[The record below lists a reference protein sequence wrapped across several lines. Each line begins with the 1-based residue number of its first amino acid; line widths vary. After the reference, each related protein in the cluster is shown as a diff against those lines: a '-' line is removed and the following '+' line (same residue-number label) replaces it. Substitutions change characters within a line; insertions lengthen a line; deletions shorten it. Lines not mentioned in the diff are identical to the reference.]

1 MTNNKYANP
10 VVFIFGVAFLFAVM
24 WYIGMGTTKDKMK
37 PIGLDQ
43 VQMEELSS
51 SFEGDLGEP
60 VTVIPKGKLGVE
72 YGRILPNITAIRFYD
87 RETDGAIHH
96 PITLMCNARTQS
108 LLVKHDLE
116 YRDYADEYAV
126 SEFSIRHYAKG
137 TTTVFEA
144 DENRAKPFSTN
155 IGDRNL
161 KEAIEYIM
169 TLPGD
174 DLISLVVEEP
184 VPDDDYATFGSAYSP
199 MYTVADFTYLV
210 KSLNLNDCM
219 DVEMK
224 QKPVYNKQG

>member
-1 MTNNKYANP
+1 MTNNKYTKPIAT
-10 VVFIFGVAFLFAVM
+10 IFGVAFLFAVM
-24 WYIGMGTTKDKMK
+24 WYIGISTTKGEMK
-37 PIGLDQ
+37 PIRLDQ

-87 RETDGAIHH
+87 RETDDGVHH
-96 PITLMCNARTQS
+96 PITLMCNARTQT

-116 YRDYADEYAV
+116 YRDYADEYSV
-126 SEFSIRHYAKG
+126 SEFSIRHYAKD

-144 DENRAKPFSTN
+144 DENRTKPFSTN

-184 VPDDDYATFGSAYSP
+184 VVDDDYATFGSAYSP
-199 MYTVADFTYLV
+199 MYTVAEFTYLV
-210 KSLNLNDCM
+210 KLLNLNDCV
-219 DVEMK
+219 DVELK
-224 QKPVYNKQG
+224 QKPVYNKQA

>member
-10 VVFIFGVAFLFAVM
+10 VVFIFGVAFLFVVM

-51 SFEGDLGEP
+51 SFKGDLGEP
-60 VTVIPKGKLGVE
+60 VTVISKGKLGVE
-72 YGRILPNITAIRFYD
+72 YGRVLPNITAIRFYD
-87 RETDGAIHH
+87 READDGIHH
-96 PITLMCNARTQS
+96 PITLMCNARTQT

-116 YRDYADEYAV
+116 YRDYADEYSV

-137 TTTVFEA
+137 TTTIFEA

-184 VPDDDYATFGSAYSP
+184 VVDDDFATFGSAYSP
-199 MYTVADFTYLV
+199 TYTVDEFKHLAGE
-210 KSLNLNDCM
+210 LNFNDCAN
-219 DVEMK
+219 VEMK
-224 QKPVYNKQG
+224 QKPIYDKQA

>member
-10 VVFIFGVAFLFAVM
+10 VVFIFGVAFLFVVM

-51 SFEGDLGEP
+51 SFKGDLGEP
-60 VTVIPKGKLGVE
+60 VTVISKGKLGVE
-72 YGRILPNITAIRFYD
+72 YGRVLPNITAIRFYD
-87 RETDGAIHH
+87 READDGIHH
-96 PITLMCNARTQS
+96 PITLMCNARTQT

-116 YRDYADEYAV
+116 YRDYADEYSV

-137 TTTVFEA
+137 TTTIFEA

-184 VPDDDYATFGSAYSP
+184 VVDDDFATFGSAYSP
-199 MYTVADFTYLV
+199 MYTVDEFKHLAGL
-210 KSLNLNDCM
+210 LNFNDCAN
-219 DVEMK
+219 VEMK
-224 QKPVYNKQG
+224 QKPIYDKQA

>member
-1 MTNNKYANP
+1 MTNNKYLQTTGA
-10 VVFIFGVAFLFAVM
+10 FFGILFLFAFI
-24 WYIGMGTTKDKMK
+24 YIFEVLAAKDEVK
-37 PIGLDQ
+37 PIGITQ
-43 VQMEELSS
+43 AQMEKLSS
-51 SFEGDLGEP
+51 RFEGDLGEP

-87 RETDGAIHH
+87 RETDDSIHH
-96 PITLMCNARTQS
+96 PITLMCNARTQT
-108 LLVKHDLE
+108 LLVNHDLE
-116 YRDYADEYAV
+116 YRDYADEYSV

-144 DENRAKPFSTN
+144 DENRVKPFSTN

-184 VPDDDYATFGSAYSP
+184 VVDDDYATFGSAYSP
-199 MYTVADFTYLV
+199 MYTVAEFTYLV
-210 KSLNLNDCM
+210 KLLNLNDCV
-219 DVEMK
+219 DVELK
-224 QKPVYNKQG
+224 QKPVYNKQA

>member
-1 MTNNKYANP
+1 MTNNKYTKP
-10 VVFIFGVAFLFAVM
+10 VTIVFGMLFLFAIMYYVEM
-24 WYIGMGTTKDKMK
+24 SIAKDEMK
-37 PIGLDQ
+37 PIGFTQ
-43 VQMEELSS
+43 AQMEELYGR
-51 SFEGDLGEP
+51 FEGDLGEP

-87 RETDGAIHH
+87 RENDDQIHH
-96 PITLMCNARTQS
+96 PITLMCNARTQT

-116 YRDYADEYAV
+116 YREYADEYSV

-144 DENRAKPFSTN
+144 DENRVKPFSTN
-155 IGDRNL
+155 AGDRNL
-161 KEAIEYIM
+161 KEAIGYIM

-184 VPDDDYATFGSAYSP
+184 VVDDDFATFGSAYSP
-199 MYTVADFTYLV
+199 MYTVNEFKYLV
-210 KSLNLNDCM
+210 ELLNLDDCS

-224 QKPVYNKQG
+224 QKPVYNKQA